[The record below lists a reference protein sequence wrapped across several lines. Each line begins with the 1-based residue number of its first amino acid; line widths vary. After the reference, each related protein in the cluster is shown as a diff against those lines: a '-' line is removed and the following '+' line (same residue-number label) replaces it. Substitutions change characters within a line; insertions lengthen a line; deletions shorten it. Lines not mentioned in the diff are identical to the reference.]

1 MLRGVRHRNT
11 VLIVEDDADLRRMY
25 RTALVLAGFD
35 VQEAAD
41 GLDALHLLDSNPPGL
56 VVLDLGLPA
65 ISGLVVRQEI
75 AASATTRD
83 IPIVVVTGADVTHQQ
98 LDVPCVLRKP
108 VEPERLLMAVR
119 ECLAAGSSSAT

>member
-1 MLRGVRHRNT
+1 
-11 VLIVEDDADLRRMY
+11 MY

-35 VQEAAD
+35 VQEAGD
-41 GLDALHLLDSNPPGL
+41 GLDALHLLDSDPPSL

-65 ISGLVVRQEI
+65 ISGVVVRQEI

-83 IPIVVVTGADVTHQQ
+83 IPVVVVTGTEISERQ

-108 VEPERLLMAVR
+108 VTPERLLLAVR
-119 ECLAAGSSSAT
+119 ECLAAGNSSAT